1 MDSKKNNNAML
12 IPLESNFNFYQKPL
26 IPTSPVLSKHLF
38 EDVESP
44 KIPSVLDAGKS
55 IYVTSG
61 RVAIGLALLQMKIG
75 VNDKVLLPSYHCSSM
90 IEPIIVTGANP
101 VFYKIN
107 SDTSVDFDDIE
118 KKIDRLTK
126 LLMVTNYFGFPQDLS
141 RIRKFCDVHNIM
153 LLEDCAHSFFG
164 VFDGRPLGSFG
175 NYAIAS
181 AMKFFPI
188 YDGGCLISS
197 IHNLNEV
204 KLEKVGIGFEIK
216 SAINAIEKCFEYD
229 RLKYIKK
236 LMFIPMEIKNIIWN
250 EIKKNMPVEKISLGP
265 GASDGGFQ
273 IENKWL
279 KKRST
284 IFSKFII
291 KNASKSRIIANRRN
305 NYIAI
310 QSALEGSTTCH
321 PLFPEL
327 PAGVVPYVFPLI
339 SNNPEKHFKLLKS
352 AGIPVIR
359 FGEFLW
365 EDKGSEICKVSVN
378 LSRRVMQLPCH
389 QELSSSELE
398 WMIIAIKKILLIE
411 ENELENL

>member
-1 MDSKKNNNAML
+1 MNFKKNNDAK
-12 IPLESNFNFYQKPL
+12 IISLENNPTFYQKAL
-26 IPTSPVLSKHLF
+26 IPTLPVLSQHLF
-38 EDVESP
+38 TAIESLE
-44 KIPSVLDAGKS
+44 IPSVLDAGKS

-90 IEPIIVTGANP
+90 IEPIIVAGANP

-107 SDTSVDFDDIE
+107 SDTSVDLDDIE
-118 KKIDRLTK
+118 KKIDGFTK

-141 RIRKFCDVHNIM
+141 RIREFCDAHNVM

-197 IHNLNEV
+197 IHNLDEV
-204 KLEKVGIGFEIK
+204 KLEKAGIGFEIK
-216 SAINAIEKCFEYD
+216 SAINAIEKSFEYD
-229 RLKYIKK
+229 RLKFIKK
-236 LMFIPMEIKNIIWN
+236 LMFIPIVMKNIIWKK
-250 EIKKNMPVEKISLGP
+250 IKKMMPAGKVSLGP

-273 IENKWL
+273 IEDKWL

-284 IFSKFII
+284 IFSRFII
-291 KNASKSRIIANRRN
+291 KNSSKSRIIANRRN

-310 QSALEGSTTCH
+310 QSALEGSTTCY
-321 PLFPEL
+321 PLFSKL
-327 PAGVVPYVFPLI
+327 PDGVVPYVFPLI

-365 EDKGSEICKVSVN
+365 ENRGSEVCQVSVN

-389 QELSSSELE
+389 QELRLSELE
-398 WMIIAIKKILLIE
+398 WMIAAIKKILLIE